1 MLDTDRYARKIEVL
15 QETFRSRFGGL
26 ECERRSVLL
35 FTNPFV
41 FPETDIDS
49 LPDEIQLEVIDLQN
63 DSYLKGRFME
73 LPSIPSSCE
82 MISFWKML
90 PVTEYQNL
98 RLFAQRHIS
107 RFGSTYRC
115 EQAFSAM
122 KLIKSRNRALLTDQH
137 LNSLMTVAVTEL
149 KPDIDKLVK
158 SVQKQVSH

>member
-1 MLDTDRYARKIEVL
+1 
-15 QETFRSRFGGL
+15 
-26 ECERRSVLL
+26 
-35 FTNPFV
+35 
-41 FPETDIDS
+41 
-49 LPDEIQLEVIDLQN
+49 
-63 DSYLKGRFME
+63 ME

-98 RLFAQRHIS
+98 RLFAQRYIS

-158 SVQKQVSH
+158 SVQKQVSQA

>member
-15 QETFRSRFGGL
+15 QEAFRSRFGGL

-82 MISFWKML
+82 MISFWQML

-98 RLFAQRHIS
+98 RLFAQRYI
-107 RFGSTYRC
+107 
-115 EQAFSAM
+115 
-122 KLIKSRNRALLTDQH
+122 
-137 LNSLMTVAVTEL
+137 
-149 KPDIDKLVK
+149 
-158 SVQKQVSH
+158 